1 MASAS
6 PQAVSKFKLPENDQQ
21 NGSNND
27 NVHVSDETKQLVRK
41 TWVCSLALHF
51 VGVGGD
57 YTVPLCSGHHY
68 V

>member
-6 PQAVSKFKLPENDQQ
+6 PQAVSKFKLPENEQQ

-51 VGVGGD
+51 VG
-57 YTVPLCSGHHY
+57 
-68 V
+68 